1 MQYLL
6 QNKWKLYLSLP
17 QLNSNILHDTNYKSK
32 CHLTN
37 LKIFLNQSE
46 FSQDHVEDLSP
57 PLRFNLSPL
66 LRFPP
71 WICPNIQVFPRFR
84 RMRGYHKTIKIVVKS
99 EVKKHGFS
107 FQKLGITKK
116 LSPLNKQ
123 KIKFKFSWT
132 HKKNATDLFLPIVVL
147 SIFHLMKGS
156 LKSEDTVAVKTMSL
170 FDDHPDLLWRFVDD
184 YSNLEIICVHITN
197 GKYANLLFLY
207 FNGDELTRTL

>member
-17 QLNSNILHDTNYKSK
+17 QLNSNILNDTNYKSK

-123 KIKFKFSWT
+123 KMLDFGDRNRAILRGP
-132 HKKNATDLFLPIVVL
+132 AYD
-147 SIFHLMKGS
+147 
-156 LKSEDTVAVKTMSL
+156 
-170 FDDHPDLLWRFVDD
+170 FDSRGLLQIWDNPF
-184 YSNLEIICVHITN
+184 
-197 GKYANLLFLY
+197 
-207 FNGDELTRTL
+207 

>member
-17 QLNSNILHDTNYKSK
+17 QLNSNILNDTNYKSK

-147 SIFHLMKGS
+147 SIFHLTKGS
-156 LKSEDTVAVKTMSL
+156 LKSEDTVAVKTMSKTSAFL
-170 FDDHPDLLWRFVDD
+170 TTIQTCYGDLSMIILTWKSFVFTLRMVSMQI
-184 YSNLEIICVHITN
+184 YYFFNSTETN
-197 GKYANLLFLY
+197 
-207 FNGDELTRTL
+207 

>member
-17 QLNSNILHDTNYKSK
+17 QLNSNILNDTNYKSK

-156 LKSEDTVAVKTMSL
+156 LKSEDTVAVKTMSKTSAFL
-170 FDDHPDLLWRFVDD
+170 TTIQTCYDDLSMIILTWKSFVFTLRMVSMQI
-184 YSNLEIICVHITN
+184 YYFFNSTETN
-197 GKYANLLFLY
+197 
-207 FNGDELTRTL
+207 